1 MTGMAPRDTDWET
14 RVRTSF
20 ARQAFMATLG
30 AEIVA
35 LAPGRVEL
43 GAAFHPGLTQQH
55 GFFHAGVTS
64 TLADSAAGY
73 AALSLFGAG
82 HGVLTTEFK
91 MNLLNP
97 GRGERMRA
105 VGRVIKPGRT
115 LTVASADVYG
125 VGDFGEVHIATGLF
139 TMIAMPGIED

>member
-1 MTGMAPRDTDWET
+1 MSAMQPRDPAWEA
-14 RVRTSF
+14 RVRASF
-20 ARQAFMATLG
+20 ARQAFMTTLG
-30 AEIVA
+30 AEIAA

-43 GAAFHPGLTQQH
+43 AAAYHPGLTQQH

-73 AALSLFGAG
+73 AALSLFEPG

-97 GRGERMRA
+97 GRGERMIA
-105 VGRVIKPGRT
+105 TGRVIKPGRT
-115 LTVASADVYG
+115 LTVVAADVHG
-125 VGDFGEVHIATGLF
+125 FGDFGDVHIATGLF
-139 TMIAMPGIED
+139 TMIALPGIED

>member
-1 MTGMAPRDTDWET
+1 MT
-14 RVRTSF
+14 
-20 ARQAFMATLG
+20 TLG
-30 AEIVA
+30 AEIAA

-43 GAAFHPGLTQQH
+43 EAAYHPGLTQQH

-73 AALSLFGAG
+73 AALSLFEPG

-97 GRGERMRA
+97 GRGDRIRA
-105 VGRVIKPGRT
+105 VGRVIKTGRT
-115 LTVASADVYG
+115 LSVVAADVHG
-125 VGDFGEVHIATGLF
+125 FGDFGEVHIATGLF
-139 TMIAMPGIED
+139 TMIALPGIED

>member
-1 MTGMAPRDTDWET
+1 MSTLQPRDPEWAA
-14 RVRTSF
+14 RVRASF
-20 ARQAFMATLG
+20 ARQAFMTTLG
-30 AEIVA
+30 AGIAA

-43 GAAFHPGLTQQH
+43 EAAHDPGLTQQH

-73 AALSLFGAG
+73 AALTLFEPG

-97 GRGERMRA
+97 GRGDRLTA
-105 VGRVIKPGRT
+105 VGRVVKSGRT
-115 LTVASADVYG
+115 LTVAAADVHG
-125 VGDFGEVHIATGLF
+125 HGDFGEVHIATGLF
-139 TMIAMPGIED
+139 TMIALPGIED